1 MVCCFFFC
9 ICVARSDRL
18 GYYALMQRNSKPK
31 KRSKKLD
38 LPPRTTKYHKPQ
50 TASGVEVTFRRG
62 IKGTDNIIFD
72 GKPQIAF
79 AGRSNVGKSSTINA
93 ILGTSI
99 ARTSRTPGKTQ
110 EINFFEIG
118 GKGYFVDL
126 PGYGYA
132 KMPEV
137 AQEKLRSHIIWYLSG
152 GEAKPKLL
160 VLILDARV
168 GVTEYDRELIR
179 VARQEGHPLL
189 LIANK
194 IDKCSGNE
202 RPKVMAKLVEEF
214 PDADIIQFSA
224 AKKENVSLVRKTLFA
239 LLGVK

>member
-1 MVCCFFFC
+1 
-9 ICVARSDRL
+9 
-18 GYYALMQRNSKPK
+18 MQRNSKPK
-31 KRSKKLD
+31 KRPTAQSKKLA
-38 LPPRTTKYHKPQ
+38 LPKKATKHYKPQ
-50 TASGVEVTFRRG
+50 TASGAKVEFRRG
-62 IKGTDNIIFD
+62 IRGTDNILFD

-79 AGRSNVGKSSTINA
+79 VGRSNVGKSSTINA
-93 ILGTSI
+93 ILGSVV
-99 ARTSRTPGKTQ
+99 ARTSSTPGKTQ

-132 KMPEV
+132 RMTDE
-137 AQEKLRSHIIWYLSG
+137 AQDKIRKHIAWYITG

-168 GVTEYDRELIR
+168 GVTEHDRELIEL
-179 VARQEGHPLL
+179 ARQEGHPLL

-194 IDKCSGNE
+194 IDKLSGND

-224 AKKENVSLVRKTLFA
+224 SKKENVTLVRKLLFEM
-239 LLGVK
+239 LGVK